1 MSLLGNTILAL
12 VGVIDKFILT
22 KAVPKPIVFVFYST
36 IFVLPVCLLLP
47 LKLVTF
53 PTVSSDYL
61 LFAISGLCFA
71 GGLWAMYLGVA
82 KGEISRIGPLIGA
95 ATPFFILFLS
105 RTFLHEQL
113 SSYAFAAL
121 FCLTIGS
128 LIISFEQK
136 NNTSAWH
143 SGLGLGIVSGLLF
156 AISHTS
162 AKYVYEHYSFISGF
176 VWTKLPIG
184 IFAVFVFIF
193 SSTVRQVVFKKQN
206 VPTAATPVQSGADSP
221 LAKAVVKYQLL
232 LVGGNIF
239 LGAAGAILLQY
250 AIALGSVTLVNALAG
265 VQYAML
271 VVFVAVISKFWPNVI
286 KETFTRRDIIQKTIA
301 VVCISLGLVL
311 LLI

>member
-1 MSLLGNTILAL
+1 MSLLGNTVLAL

-47 LKLVTF
+47 FKLVTF
-53 PTVSSDYL
+53 PTASFDYL

-71 GGLWAMYLGVA
+71 GGLWAMYLAVA

-121 FCLTIGS
+121 ACLTIGS
-128 LIISFEQK
+128 LIISFERK
-136 NNTSAWH
+136 NNASAWH
-143 SGLGLGIVSGLLF
+143 SGLGLGAVSGLLF
-156 AISHTS
+156 AVSHTS

-184 IFAVFVFIF
+184 IFAVFLFIF
-193 SSTVRQVVFKKQN
+193 SPTIRQVLFKKKDA
-206 VPTAATPVQSGADSP
+206 PATAAVQPGADSP

-271 VVFVAVISKFWPNVI
+271 VVLVAVISKFWPSLI
-286 KETFTRRDIIQKTIA
+286 QETFTRRDVIQKTIA
-301 VVCISLGLVL
+301 VLFISMGLVL